1 MLTIRSYRIEPGMH
15 DADHVVSARTD
26 KVGQRIRKPFFI
38 IGDENAHTITAEDF
52 VPTAEK
58 YFLAHQ
64 AGS

>member
-1 MLTIRSYRIEPGMH
+1 MH